1 VVKRIHSESR
11 MMSMKMRFYG
21 KSVLGSLINVCFWKI
36 KLILLVEC
44 QTAQGIE
51 WMKLT
56 LPQTFEDSVVIHR
69 ELPVLP

>member
-1 VVKRIHSESR
+1 
-11 MMSMKMRFYG
+11 M
-21 KSVLGSLINVCFWKI
+21 
-36 KLILLVEC
+36 LLVEC